1 MREFFFDKGL
11 KNLAR
16 KLKGDEKI
24 CIAIRPY
31 GFHAGNQI
39 PLVIYPFF
47 LCEEL
52 RKNKKEPKFTIYLVF
67 NDWEQLKLDG
77 PNIKEYPFNVYPKD
91 TTLQYTQDPSHTY
104 KNIVDYWIPII
115 TKDVKI
121 IKKEFPLV
129 QVKPILYSEFKN
141 DKRLSV
147 VLVKT
152 LKEPETF
159 FNILKKYT
167 NKNLLPSPWKY
178 IIAVCPK
185 CKVTKG
191 TTTLNKGNK
200 VKHFC
205 NSCFKTS
212 QGRLLDFDY
221 WLYHTPLSLPR
232 YQILDIDLC
241 ITGADKID
249 ESDYIVREKL
259 AEAYE
264 INLKMPDV
272 LYAPLVVDRKGHRMG
287 KSRGNHKYV
296 EANTLR
302 KLILINR
309 NKKIICID

>member
-1 MREFFFDKGL
+1 MKEFFFYRGIKS
-11 KNLAR
+11 LAK

-24 CIAIRPY
+24 CLAIRPY

-39 PLVIYPFF
+39 PLAIYPFF

-52 RKNKKEPKFTIYLVF
+52 RKNKKEPRFIIYLVF
-67 NDWEQLKLDG
+67 NDWEQFKLDG
-77 PNIKEYPFNVYPKD
+77 PNVKEYPFNVYPKD
-91 TTLQYTQDPSHTY
+91 TTLQYTQDPSNTY
-104 KNIVDYWIPII
+104 KNIVDYWTPII

-121 IKKEFPLV
+121 IEKDFPLV

-141 DKRLSV
+141 DKRLSA

-152 LKEPETF
+152 LKKPRTF

-167 NKNLLPSPWKY
+167 NKKLLPSPWKQ

-185 CKVTKG
+185 CKLTKG
-191 TTTLNKGNK
+191 TTTLSRSNKL
-200 VKHFC
+200 KHFC
-205 NSCFKTS
+205 INCSNTY

-221 WLYHTPLSLPR
+221 WLYHTQLALPR

-249 ESDYIVREKL
+249 ESDYTVREKL
-259 AEAYE
+259 AEAYG

-272 LYAPLVVDRKGHRMG
+272 LYTPLIVDKKGDRMG

-296 EANTLR
+296 KANVLR
-302 KLILINR
+302 KLILIDKNR
-309 NKKIICID
+309 QFICID